1 MPRVARFSIAPVR
14 SLGLEHPEAITL
26 TDRGVVEDRRFF
38 LADDSNRL
46 VDRIVIGELVQIAA
60 HTDPAASMLR
70 LSFPD
75 GQVVEDEVR
84 VGHHIETPIHGRTG
98 VGHVVI
104 GPWAEALSAYCGRPI
119 TLVRCERPGGTRS

>member
-14 SLGLEHPEAITL
+14 SLGLEHPDEIEL
-26 TDRGVVEDRRFF
+26 TERGVVEDRRFF
-38 LADDSNRL
+38 LADDKNRL
-46 VDRIVIGELVQIAA
+46 VDRIVMGELVQIAA

-75 GQVVEDEVR
+75 GTVVEDDATL
-84 VGHHIETPIHGRTG
+84 GAHIETPIHGRTG

-104 GPWAEALSAYCGRPI
+104 GPWSEPLSEFCGRPI
-119 TLVRCERPGGTRS
+119 